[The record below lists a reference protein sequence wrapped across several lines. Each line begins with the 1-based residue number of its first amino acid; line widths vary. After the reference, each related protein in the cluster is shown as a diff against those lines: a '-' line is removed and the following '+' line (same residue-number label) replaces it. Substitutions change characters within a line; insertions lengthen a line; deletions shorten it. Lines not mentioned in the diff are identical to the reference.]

1 TPQPVPS
8 KERRDR
14 PLAARIRDQEADQI
28 VRADAG
34 LALHGAVP
42 DASPAR
48 VLRFARSARTRGRFH
63 HRAGSEP
70 DVRRVAGAVGGIGM
84 EGDRL
89 ALPAAAD
96 RALAPPR

>member
-14 PLAARIRDQEADQI
+14 PLAARIRDQEADQNLP
-28 VRADAG
+28 ADAG

-63 HRAGSEP
+63 HRAGSEQ
-70 DVRRVAGAVGGIGM
+70 DVRRVARAVGGVGV
-84 EGDRL
+84 ERYRL
-89 ALPAAAD
+89 AIRPAAD
-96 RALAPPR
+96 RAWT